1 MIGETRVV
9 CLYVGPRAFAR
20 ASLERSSLEALKGIF
35 HFLGVFAQ
43 EALPDRQIVN

>member
-1 MIGETRVV
+1 MGDDRGDEGGVPLR
-9 CLYVGPRAFAR
+9 RAFAR